1 MARYIGPRARV
12 NRRFGASVF
21 VPGNAEELI
30 FLVCMARVYTGRY
43 LIILLD

>member
-21 VPGNAEELI
+21 VPGNAEERKPYI
-30 FLVCMARVYTGRY
+30 PGMQNRKFVICM
-43 LIILLD
+43 D